1 MIFLSLSKNH
11 TPWEQL
17 RISGRGRSEL
27 ESVSSFLGQINQIN
41 GYETQFGSAWKIK
54 LITTGCSW

>member
-41 GYETQFGSAWKIK
+41 GYETQFGSA
-54 LITTGCSW
+54 